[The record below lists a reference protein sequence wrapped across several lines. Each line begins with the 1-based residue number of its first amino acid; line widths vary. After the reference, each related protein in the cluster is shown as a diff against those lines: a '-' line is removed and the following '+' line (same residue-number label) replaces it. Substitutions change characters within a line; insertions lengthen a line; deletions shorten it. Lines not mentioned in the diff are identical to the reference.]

1 MIQEQVRLP
10 LRIAAGVVM
19 QGIRIRFGRSLV
31 TVLGI
36 VLGIAFL
43 MANLMG
49 QIIKEGVREEDA
61 LRTEVRR
68 MASFLAAEMG
78 PPTDRSIGV
87 IQLGAL
93 NEAETRLLEHLSAAG
108 LREVRWFTAAP
119 GRNLPPPPVTHTVTE
134 AISGVGEGVN
144 SVLVIGS
151 NVLPDELGKAEDVD
165 RLFARAYGKVLAF
178 TRSDLSI
185 AAGPDTSIVAL
196 MRDRRPEEIAAAAAE
211 ARKARFRMNWIVVIS
226 LLVTVTG
233 IANAMLMSVTERF
246 REIGTMKCLGA
257 PSSFI
262 RRMFLVESSVMGA
275 AGAAAGAFSGAFF
288 SVMVYGFTYGFGM
301 VLTSLDLGQLA
312 SYLLLSV
319 AAGIVLSIA
328 AAVYPASVA
337 SAMGAAD
344 ALRSSV

>member
-10 LRIAAGVVM
+10 LRIAVGVVM

-43 MANLMG
+43 TANLMG
-49 QIIKEGVREEDA
+49 QVIKEGVREEDA
-61 LRTEVRR
+61 LRTEVGR

-78 PPTDRSIGV
+78 PPMDRSIGV

-108 LREVRWFTAAP
+108 LREVRWFSTAP
-119 GRNLPPPPVTHTVTE
+119 SRDLTPPPVPHTVAA

-151 NVLPDELGKAEDVD
+151 GTLPEEFGKAEDVD
-165 RLFARAYGKVLAF
+165 RLFSQAYGKVLAF
-178 TRSDLSI
+178 TRGDLNVS
-185 AAGPDTSIVAL
+185 AGPDTSIVAL
-196 MRDRRPEEIAAAAAE
+196 MRDLRPEEIAAAAAA
-211 ARKARFRMNWIVVIS
+211 ARKARFRMNWIVAIS

-275 AGAAAGAFSGAFF
+275 AGAASGAASGALF
-288 SVMVYGFTYGFGM
+288 SVAVYGFMDGYGM
-301 VLTSLDLGQLA
+301 VLTSLDFGQLVL
-312 SYLLLSV
+312 YLIFSV

-328 AAVYPASVA
+328 AALYPASVA
-337 SAMGAAD
+337 SSMIPAN

>member
-10 LRIAAGVVM
+10 LRIAAGVVL

-43 MANLMG
+43 MANLTG
-49 QIIKEGVREEDA
+49 QVIKEGVREEDA

-78 PPTDRSIGV
+78 PPRDRSIGV

-93 NEAETRLLEHLSAAG
+93 HEAEMRLLEHLSAAG
-108 LREVRWFTAAP
+108 LREIRWFSAALS
-119 GRNLPPPPVTHTVTE
+119 RDLPPPPGPYILAAT
-134 AISGVGEGVN
+134 ISGVGEGVN
-144 SVLVIGS
+144 SVLVMGAG
-151 NVLPDELGKAEDVD
+151 VLPEELGSAENVD
-165 RLFARAYGKVLAF
+165 RLLSPAYGKVLAF
-178 TRSDLSI
+178 TRSDLNIS
-185 AAGPDTSIVAL
+185 AGPDTSIVAL
-196 MRDRRPEEIAAAAAE
+196 TRDPRPEEIAATEAE
-211 ARKARFRMNWIVVIS
+211 VRKARFRMNWIVFIS

-262 RRMFLVESSVMGA
+262 RTLFLVESSVMGA
-275 AGAAAGAFSGAFF
+275 VGAAVGAGAGVFF
-288 SVMVYGFTYGFGM
+288 SAVVYGLTYGFGM
-301 VLTSLDLGQLA
+301 VLTSLDFGQLA
-312 SYLLLSV
+312 LYLMLSV

-328 AAVYPASVA
+328 AAVYPANVA
-337 SAMGAAD
+337 SSMVPAN